1 MVGNRLRCD
10 LGSRS
15 SECKPK
21 NDKPQDRNDAP
32 SPKNNGVIDASD
44 DTGSLPAYLVG
55 GYGLECE
62 RSSRF
67 WHWILDKSKAKMAYY
82 YFNNEDK
89 VAFTFNYT
97 ERTTDEFSWRD
108 GKYKLNR
115 QTLTLS
121 VRNDGDFAC
130 KVIPAMEILGLAKR
144 RLEEKL
150 RKNKL

>member
-1 MVGNRLRCD
+1 
-10 LGSRS
+10 
-15 SECKPK
+15 
-21 NDKPQDRNDAP
+21 
-32 SPKNNGVIDASD
+32 
-44 DTGSLPAYLVG
+44 
-55 GYGLECE
+55 
-62 RSSRF
+62 
-67 WHWILDKSKAKMAYY
+67 MAYY
-82 YFNNEDK
+82 YFNNEDR